1 MHLVYPLVEQR
12 GNERTLPDRSPAR
25 MIEMMEVEFAGA

>member
-12 GNERTLPDRSPAR
+12 GNERTLPDRSLV
-25 MIEMMEVEFAGA
+25 MIAEKTKFAGI

>member
-12 GNERTLPDRSPAR
+12 GNERTLPDGSLAG
-25 MIEMMEVEFAGA
+25 MIYMKFAGI